1 MNRPQI
7 TDRMGWTAM
16 ALTALAMFGN
26 FYVYDS
32 IAPVAELL
40 SSQLGFTDTQIGM
53 LNAIYSIPNV
63 VLVLVGGILVD
74 RYGIGRMAAITAGI
88 CLLGALL
95 TAAAP
100 SFYLMAAGRLLY
112 GIGAE
117 TFSIATL
124 AVVALWFPIRYTA
137 LAMGLTLA
145 MGRVGSLSADLSPTW
160 LPGVYAAGWQPPLLV
175 AAAVAATSFAAALA
189 YWWYERRT
197 RVVEINAPER
207 NDAGFNWRDV
217 LHFDKAYWALVALC
231 VLWYAGILAFR
242 STFSIKY
249 FQHVFGLPLDEAG
262 QMNSLIFLTSIVS
275 TPLLGWLCD
284 RTGRYSAI
292 LVCGSFLL
300 PAAFVSLQF
309 VGGNPYVGMALIGLS
324 YSLVG
329 AAMWPMASKLVETR
343 RFGTALGVMWVLQNA
358 AIAGSNLCR
367 RLAQR
372 RQRCGRG
379 QSSRLRPDDAVLP
392 RGQLARLRRHAVPV
406 AVRAGTDRQTG
417 PLARARTT
425 CRDPEQSRPV
435 PRRGRDARPRP
446 PPYDCHDRRA
456 TRLRALADA
465 HSARPAVRQATGRRR
480 CPA

>member
-1 MNRPQI
+1 VTGTTI

-16 ALTALAMFGN
+16 ALTAVAMYGN

-32 IAPVAELL
+32 IAPVAEML
-40 SSQLGFTDTQIGM
+40 SSQLGYTDAQIGT

-74 RYGIGRMAAITAGI
+74 RYGIGRMATITAAI

-95 TAAAP
+95 TAATP
-100 SFYLMAAGRLLY
+100 SFYPMAAGRLLF
-112 GIGAE
+112 GVGAE

-124 AVVALWFPIRYTA
+124 AVVALWFPTRNTA

-160 LPGVYAAGWQPPLLV
+160 LPGVYARGWQPPLLL
-175 AAAVAATSFAAALA
+175 AAAVAATSFLAALA

-197 RVVEINAPER
+197 RVAELRSTQAQE
-207 NDAGFNWRDV
+207 ASFAWRDV
-217 LHFDKAYWALVALC
+217 LHFSPAYWTLVALC

-249 FQHVFGLPLDEAG
+249 FQHVFDLPLAEAG
-262 QMNSLIFLTSIVS
+262 QMNSVIFLTSIFS

-292 LVCGSFLL
+292 LVIGSFLL
-300 PAAFVSLQF
+300 PAAFVWLHF
-309 VGGNPYVGMALIGLS
+309 VGTDPYVGMVLIGMS

-329 AAMWPMASKLVETR
+329 AAMWPMSSKLVETG

-358 AIAGSNLCR
+358 AIAASNVIAGWLNDLNGAGAANPAGYGPMMLFFLACSSFGFFATLVLW
-367 RLAQR
+367 RLVP
-372 RQRCGRG
+372 GRIKEY
-379 QSSRLRPDDAVLP
+379 
-392 RGQLARLRRHAVPV
+392 
-406 AVRAGTDRQTG
+406 GT
-417 PLARARTT
+417 RT
-425 CRDPEQSRPV
+425 P
-435 PRRGRDARPRP
+435 
-446 PPYDCHDRRA
+446 
-456 TRLRALADA
+456 
-465 HSARPAVRQATGRRR
+465 
-480 CPA
+480 

>member
-1 MNRPQI
+1 MTRPI

-16 ALTALAMFGN
+16 ALTALAMYGN

-32 IAPVAELL
+32 IAPVAEML
-40 SSQLGFTDTQIGM
+40 SSQVGFTDTQIGT

-63 VLVLVGGILVD
+63 VLVLIGGMLVD
-74 RYGIGRMAAITAGI
+74 RYGIGRMAAITAGV

-95 TAAAP
+95 TAASP
-100 SFYLMAAGRLLY
+100 DFHVMATGRLLY

-124 AVVALWFPIRYTA
+124 AAVALWFPTRHTA

-145 MGRVGSLSADLSPTW
+145 MGRVGSLSADMSPTW
-160 LPGVYAAGWQPPLLV
+160 VPAVYAGGWQPPLLL
-175 AAAVAATSFAAALA
+175 AAFVAATSFAAALA
-189 YWWYERRT
+189 YWWYERRSGIAAT
-197 RVVEINAPER
+197 AAPQSTQQ
-207 NDAGFNWRDV
+207 GFRWRDV
-217 LHFDKAYWALVALC
+217 LHFSSAYWTLVALC

-249 FQHVFGLPLDEAG
+249 FQHVFDLPLDQAG

-300 PAAFVSLQF
+300 PAAFVWLHF
-309 VGGNPYVGMALIGLS
+309 VGVHPYVGMALIGLS

-358 AIAGSNLCR
+358 AIAGSNMIAGWLNDINDAGAANPDGYGPMMLFFLGASSLGFVATLLLW
-367 RLAQR
+367 RLVP
-372 RQRCGRG
+372 GRI
-379 QSSRLRPDDAVLP
+379 AP
-392 RGQLARLRRHAVPV
+392 REASGL
-406 AVRAGTDRQTG
+406 
-417 PLARARTT
+417 
-425 CRDPEQSRPV
+425 S
-435 PRRGRDARPRP
+435 
-446 PPYDCHDRRA
+446 
-456 TRLRALADA
+456 
-465 HSARPAVRQATGRRR
+465 
-480 CPA
+480 

>member
-1 MNRPQI
+1 MNETRSATSRRPV

-16 ALTALAMFGN
+16 ALTALAMYGN

-32 IAPVAELL
+32 IAPVAEML
-40 SSQLGFTDTQIGM
+40 SSQLGFTDMQIGT

-63 VLVLVGGILVD
+63 VLVLVGGIFVD
-74 RYGIGRMAAITAGI
+74 RFGIGRMAAMTAGI

-95 TAAAP
+95 TAATP
-100 SFYLMAAGRLLY
+100 DFYLMATGRLLY

-124 AVVALWFPIRYTA
+124 AAVAMWFPTRYTA

-160 LPGVYAAGWQPPLLV
+160 VPSVYAAGWQPPLLL
-175 AAAVAATSFAAALA
+175 AAAVAASSFAAALA

-197 RVVEINAPER
+197 GIAGVNAAQPGDGAFR
-207 NDAGFNWRDV
+207 WHDV
-217 LHFDKAYWALVALC
+217 LHFSRAYWALVALC

-242 STFSIKY
+242 STFAIKY
-249 FQHVFGLPLDEAG
+249 FQHAFGLPLDQAG
-262 QMNSLIFLTSIVS
+262 QMNSLIFLTSIFS

-309 VGGNPYVGMALIGLS
+309 TGADPRIGMALIGMS

-329 AAMWPMASKLVETR
+329 AAMWPMASKLVETG

-358 AIAGSNLCR
+358 AIAGSNLLAGWLNDANGAGAANPDGYGPMMLFFLGCSSLGFFATLVLW
-367 RLAQR
+367 RLVP
-372 RQRCGRG
+372 GRVG
-379 QSSRLRPDDAVLP
+379 K
-392 RGQLARLRRHAVPV
+392 
-406 AVRAGTDRQTG
+406 
-417 PLARARTT
+417 
-425 CRDPEQSRPV
+425 
-435 PRRGRDARPRP
+435 
-446 PPYDCHDRRA
+446 
-456 TRLRALADA
+456 
-465 HSARPAVRQATGRRR
+465 
-480 CPA
+480 

>member
-40 SSQLGFTDTQIGM
+40 SSQLGFSDTQIGM

-175 AAAVAATSFAAALA
+175 AAAVAGTSFAAALA

-197 RVVEINAPER
+197 RVVEVNAPER

-249 FQHVFGLPLDEAG
+249 FQHVFGLPLDQAG

-292 LVCGSFLL
+292 LVWGSFLL

-329 AAMWPMASKLVETR
+329 AAMWPLASKLVETR

-358 AIAGSNLCR
+358 AIAGSNLFAGWLNDVNGAGADNPAGYGPMMLFF
-367 RLAQR
+367 LAASSLGFVATLFLWR
-372 RQRCGRG
+372 FAPGRIG
-379 QSSRLRPDDAVLP
+379 QQAP
-392 RGQLARLRRHAVPV
+392 RGA
-406 AVRAGTDRQTG
+406 
-417 PLARARTT
+417 
-425 CRDPEQSRPV
+425 
-435 PRRGRDARPRP
+435 
-446 PPYDCHDRRA
+446 
-456 TRLRALADA
+456 
-465 HSARPAVRQATGRRR
+465 
-480 CPA
+480 

>member
-1 MNRPQI
+1 MTPVI

-16 ALTALAMFGN
+16 ALTALAMYGN

-32 IAPVAELL
+32 IAPVAEML
-40 SSQLGFTDTQIGM
+40 SSELGFTDTQIGT

-63 VLVLVGGILVD
+63 VLVLIGGMMVD
-74 RYGIGRMAAITAGI
+74 RFGIGRMAAITAGI
-88 CLLGALL
+88 CLLGAML
-95 TAAAP
+95 TASTP
-100 SFYLMAAGRLLY
+100 SFYAMAAGRLLY

-124 AVVALWFPIRYTA
+124 AVVALWFPTRYTA

-145 MGRVGSLSADLSPTW
+145 MGRLGSLSADMSPTW
-160 LPGVYAAGWQPPLLV
+160 VAGVYAGGWQPPLVL
-175 AAAVAATSFAAALA
+175 AAAIAATSFAAALA

-197 RVVEINAPER
+197 RIVLVNAPPRE
-207 NDAGFNWRDV
+207 DAGFRWRDV
-217 LHFDKAYWALVALC
+217 LHFSGAYWALVALC

-249 FQHVFGLPLDEAG
+249 FQHVFDLPLDQAG

-300 PAAFVSLQF
+300 PAAFVWLHF
-309 VGGNPYVGMALIGLS
+309 VGASPYVGMVLIGMS

-329 AAMWPMASKLVETR
+329 AAMWPMASKLVETG

-358 AIAGSNLCR
+358 AIAGSNLFAGWLNDVNGAGAANPAGYGAMMLFFLGCSALGFFATLVLW
-367 RLAQR
+367 RLVP
-372 RQRCGRG
+372 GRIG
-379 QSSRLRPDDAVLP
+379 RP
-392 RGQLARLRRHAVPV
+392 
-406 AVRAGTDRQTG
+406 
-417 PLARARTT
+417 
-425 CRDPEQSRPV
+425 S
-435 PRRGRDARPRP
+435 
-446 PPYDCHDRRA
+446 
-456 TRLRALADA
+456 
-465 HSARPAVRQATGRRR
+465 
-480 CPA
+480 

>member
-1 MNRPQI
+1 VNSPQI

-16 ALTALAMFGN
+16 ALTALALYGN
-26 FYVYDS
+26 FYVYDA
-32 IAPVAELL
+32 IAPVAEML
-40 SSQLGFTDTQIGM
+40 SSQLGFSDTQIGM

-88 CLLGALL
+88 CLVGTLL
-95 TAAAP
+95 TAATP
-100 SFYLMAAGRLLY
+100 NFHVMATGRLLY

-117 TFSIATL
+117 TFNIATL
-124 AVVALWFPIRYTA
+124 AAVALWFPTRHTA

-160 LPGVYAAGWQPPLLV
+160 LPGLYAAGWQPPLLL
-175 AAAVAATSFAAALA
+175 AAAIAATSFAATLA

-197 RVVEINAPER
+197 RVVEANAP
-207 NDAGFNWRDV
+207 ATTASGFDWRDV
-217 LHFDKAYWALVALC
+217 FHFHKAYWALVALC

-249 FQHVFGLPLDEAG
+249 FQHVFDLPLDQAG
-262 QMNSLIFLTSIVS
+262 QMNSVIFLTSIFS

-300 PAAFVSLQF
+300 PAAFVSLHF
-309 VGGNPYVGMALIGLS
+309 VGGNPYVGMVLIGMS

-343 RFGTALGVMWVLQNA
+343 RFGTAIGVMWVLQNA
-358 AIAGSNLCR
+358 AIAGSNLFAGWLNDVNGAGAANPGGYGPMMVFF
-367 RLAQR
+367 LAASSLGFFATLLLWR
-372 RQRCGRG
+372 FAPGRI
-379 QSSRLRPDDAVLP
+379 
-392 RGQLARLRRHAVPV
+392 
-406 AVRAGTDRQTG
+406 
-417 PLARARTT
+417 
-425 CRDPEQSRPV
+425 
-435 PRRGRDARPRP
+435 GR
-446 PPYDCHDRRA
+446 
-456 TRLRALADA
+456 
-465 HSARPAVRQATGRRR
+465 
-480 CPA
+480 

>member
-1 MNRPQI
+1 
-7 TDRMGWTAM
+7 MGWTAM
-16 ALTALAMFGN
+16 ALTALAMYGN

-32 IAPVAELL
+32 IAPVAEML
-40 SSQLGFTDTQIGM
+40 SSQLGYTDMQIGT

-63 VLVLVGGILVD
+63 VLVLVGGIFVD

-95 TAAAP
+95 TAATP
-100 SFYLMAAGRLLY
+100 NFYAMATGRLLY

-124 AVVALWFPIRYTA
+124 AAVALWFPTRYTA

-160 LPGVYAAGWQPPLLV
+160 VPGVYAAGWQPPLLL

-189 YWWYERRT
+189 YWWYERRAGIAE
-197 RVVEINAPER
+197 VNAAQ
-207 NDAGFNWRDV
+207 AGDGAFRWHDV
-217 LHFDKAYWALVALC
+217 LHFSRAYWALVALC

-242 STFSIKY
+242 STFAIKY
-249 FQHVFGLPLDEAG
+249 FQHAFGLPLDQAG
-262 QMNSLIFLTSIVS
+262 QMNSLIFLTSIFS

-300 PAAFVSLQF
+300 PAAFVSLHF
-309 VGGNPYVGMALIGLS
+309 TGADPRIGMALIGLS

-329 AAMWPMASKLVETR
+329 AAMWPMASKLVETG

-358 AIAGSNLCR
+358 AIAGSNLLAGWLNDVNGASAANPDGYGPMMLFFLACSSLGFFATLVLW
-367 RLAQR
+367 RLVP
-372 RQRCGRG
+372 GRIG
-379 QSSRLRPDDAVLP
+379 K
-392 RGQLARLRRHAVPV
+392 
-406 AVRAGTDRQTG
+406 
-417 PLARARTT
+417 
-425 CRDPEQSRPV
+425 
-435 PRRGRDARPRP
+435 
-446 PPYDCHDRRA
+446 
-456 TRLRALADA
+456 
-465 HSARPAVRQATGRRR
+465 
-480 CPA
+480 

>member
-1 MNRPQI
+1 MNETRSAASRGPI

-16 ALTALAMFGN
+16 ALTALAMYGN

-32 IAPVAELL
+32 IAPVAEML
-40 SSQLGFTDTQIGM
+40 SSQLGYTDMQIGT

-63 VLVLVGGILVD
+63 VLVLVGGIFVD

-95 TAAAP
+95 TAATP
-100 SFYLMAAGRLLY
+100 NFYAMATGRLLY

-124 AVVALWFPIRYTA
+124 AAVALWFPTRYTA

-160 LPGVYAAGWQPPLLV
+160 VPGVYAAGWQPPLLL

-189 YWWYERRT
+189 YWWYERRAGIAE
-197 RVVEINAPER
+197 VNAAQ
-207 NDAGFNWRDV
+207 AGDGAFRWHDV
-217 LHFDKAYWALVALC
+217 LHFSRAYWALVALC

-242 STFSIKY
+242 STFAIKY
-249 FQHVFGLPLDEAG
+249 FQHAFGLPLDQAG
-262 QMNSLIFLTSIVS
+262 QMNSLIFLTSIFS

-300 PAAFVSLQF
+300 PAAFVSLHF
-309 VGGNPYVGMALIGLS
+309 AGADPRIGMALIGMS

-329 AAMWPMASKLVETR
+329 AAMWPMASKLVETG

-358 AIAGSNLCR
+358 AIAGSNLLAGWLNDVNGASAANPDGYGPMMLFFLGCSSLGFFATLVLW
-367 RLAQR
+367 RLVP
-372 RQRCGRG
+372 GRIG
-379 QSSRLRPDDAVLP
+379 K
-392 RGQLARLRRHAVPV
+392 
-406 AVRAGTDRQTG
+406 
-417 PLARARTT
+417 
-425 CRDPEQSRPV
+425 
-435 PRRGRDARPRP
+435 
-446 PPYDCHDRRA
+446 
-456 TRLRALADA
+456 
-465 HSARPAVRQATGRRR
+465 
-480 CPA
+480 

>member
-197 RVVEINAPER
+197 RVVEVNAPER

-249 FQHVFGLPLDEAG
+249 FQHVFGLPLDQAG

-358 AIAGSNLCR
+358 AIAGSNLFAGWLNDVNAAGADNPAGYGPMMLFFLAASSLGFVATLFLWRFAPGRIGKQAPIAR
-367 RLAQR
+367 RNLD
-372 RQRCGRG
+372 CD
-379 QSSRLRPDDAVLP
+379 PD
-392 RGQLARLRRHAVPV
+392 
-406 AVRAGTDRQTG
+406 
-417 PLARARTT
+417 
-425 CRDPEQSRPV
+425 QSRPV
-435 PRRGRDARPRP
+435 PRRGRDARSRP
-446 PPYDCHDRRA
+446 PAHRRHDRRA

-465 HSARPAVRQATGRRR
+465 HSARPAVRQAAGGRR